1 MLHDLEDSDLE
12 PGLVTAVL
20 AASAS
25 SGAAR
30 EKLLEGDVF
39 ADLAE
44 ERHQEQT
51 VAAVLLLLP
60 VAGALL
66 GVAEVILLGVV
77 ALAEEQLQEQIVAA
91 VPLLVAVTLPGAAV
105 VILLGEVALAA
116 ELQGQSVAAAEVEA
130 LQEPFAFA
138 AAAVEVAHL
147 EPYAPAAVAV
157 EHQEP
162 FEPVPYYS
170 RFVVAVEVVGLVQIA
185 AAVVGLV

>member
-1 MLHDLEDSDLE
+1 MLRDLEDSDLE

-20 AASAS
+20 AASTS

-77 ALAEEQLQEQIVAA
+77 ALAEEQLREQTVAA

-105 VILLGEVALAA
+105 VILLEEAELAVVEVAALLVPFLLAA
-116 ELQGQSVAAAEVEA
+116 V
-130 LQEPFAFA
+130 
-138 AAAVEVAHL
+138 AVEVELL
-147 EPYAPAAVAV
+147 EPYAPAAAAV
-157 EHQEP
+157 EHQEH
-162 FEPVPYYS
+162 FSLVPCYS
-170 RFVVAVEVVGLVQIA
+170 RFAVAVVVVGPAQIAAVEVELV
-185 AAVVGLV
+185 

>member
-1 MLHDLEDSDLE
+1 MLRDLEDSDLE

-20 AASAS
+20 AASTS

-105 VILLGEVALAA
+105 VILLEEAELAVVEVAALLVPFLLAA
-116 ELQGQSVAAAEVEA
+116 V
-130 LQEPFAFA
+130 
-138 AAAVEVAHL
+138 AVEVGLL
-147 EPYAPAAVAV
+147 EPYAPAAAV
-157 EHQEP
+157 EHQEH
-162 FEPVPYYS
+162 FSLVPCYS
-170 RFVVAVEVVGLVQIA
+170 RFAVAVVVVGPAQIAAVEVELV
-185 AAVVGLV
+185 

>member
-1 MLHDLEDSDLE
+1 MLRDLEDSDLE

-20 AASAS
+20 AASTS

-51 VAAVLLLLP
+51 VAAVLLLLLP

-105 VILLGEVALAA
+105 VILLEEAELAVVEVAALLVPFLLAA
-116 ELQGQSVAAAEVEA
+116 V
-130 LQEPFAFA
+130 
-138 AAAVEVAHL
+138 AVEVELL
-147 EPYAPAAVAV
+147 EPYAPAAAAE
-157 EHQEP
+157 EHQEH
-162 FEPVPYYS
+162 FSLVPCYS
-170 RFVVAVEVVGLVQIA
+170 RFAVAVVVVGPAQIAAVEVELV
-185 AAVVGLV
+185 

>member
-20 AASAS
+20 AASTS

-77 ALAEEQLQEQIVAA
+77 ALAEEQLREQTVAA

-105 VILLGEVALAA
+105 VILLEEAELAVVEVAALLVPFLLAA
-116 ELQGQSVAAAEVEA
+116 V
-130 LQEPFAFA
+130 
-138 AAAVEVAHL
+138 AVEVGLL
-147 EPYAPAAVAV
+147 EPYAPAAAAE
-157 EHQEP
+157 EHQEH
-162 FEPVPYYS
+162 FSLVPCYS
-170 RFVVAVEVVGLVQIA
+170 RFAVAVVVVGPAQIAAVEVELV
-185 AAVVGLV
+185 

>member
-1 MLHDLEDSDLE
+1 MLRDLEDSDLE

-20 AASAS
+20 AASTS

-77 ALAEEQLQEQIVAA
+77 ALAEEQLREQTVAA

-105 VILLGEVALAA
+105 VILLEEAELAVVEVAALLVPFLLAA
-116 ELQGQSVAAAEVEA
+116 V
-130 LQEPFAFA
+130 
-138 AAAVEVAHL
+138 AVEVGLL
-147 EPYAPAAVAV
+147 EPYAPAAAAV
-157 EHQEP
+157 EHQEH
-162 FEPVPYYS
+162 FSLVPCYS
-170 RFVVAVEVVGLVQIA
+170 RFAVAVVVVGPAQIAAVEVELV
-185 AAVVGLV
+185 

>member
-1 MLHDLEDSDLE
+1 MLHGLEDSDLE

-44 ERHQEQT
+44 ERHREQT

-77 ALAEEQLQEQIVAA
+77 ALAEEQLREQTVAA

-105 VILLGEVALAA
+105 VILLEEAELAVVEVAALLVPFLLAA
-116 ELQGQSVAAAEVEA
+116 V
-130 LQEPFAFA
+130 
-138 AAAVEVAHL
+138 AVEVGLL
-147 EPYAPAAVAV
+147 EPYAPAAAAV
-157 EHQEP
+157 EHQEH
-162 FEPVPYYS
+162 FSLVPCYS
-170 RFVVAVEVVGLVQIA
+170 RFAVAVVVVGPAQIA
-185 AAVVGLV
+185 AVVVELV

>member
-20 AASAS
+20 AASTS

-77 ALAEEQLQEQIVAA
+77 ALAEEQLREQTVAA

-105 VILLGEVALAA
+105 VILLEEAELAVVEVAALLVPFLLAA
-116 ELQGQSVAAAEVEA
+116 V
-130 LQEPFAFA
+130 
-138 AAAVEVAHL
+138 AVEVGLL
-147 EPYAPAAVAV
+147 EPYAPAAAV
-157 EHQEP
+157 EHQEH
-162 FEPVPYYS
+162 FSLVPCYS
-170 RFVVAVEVVGLVQIA
+170 RFAVAVVVVGPAQIAAVEVELV
-185 AAVVGLV
+185 

>member
-1 MLHDLEDSDLE
+1 MLHGLEDSDLE

-20 AASAS
+20 AASTS

-105 VILLGEVALAA
+105 VILLEEAELAVVEVAALLVPFLLAA
-116 ELQGQSVAAAEVEA
+116 V
-130 LQEPFAFA
+130 
-138 AAAVEVAHL
+138 AVEVELL
-147 EPYAPAAVAV
+147 EPYAPAAAAV
-157 EHQEP
+157 EHQEH
-162 FEPVPYYS
+162 FSLVPCYS
-170 RFVVAVEVVGLVQIA
+170 RFAVAVVVVGPAQIAAVEVELV
-185 AAVVGLV
+185 

>member
-20 AASAS
+20 AASTS

-44 ERHQEQT
+44 ERHREQT
-51 VAAVLLLLP
+51 VAAVLLP

-77 ALAEEQLQEQIVAA
+77 ALAEEQLREQTVAA
-91 VPLLVAVTLPGAAV
+91 VPQLVAVTLPGAAV
-105 VILLGEVALAA
+105 VILLEEAELAVAEVAALLVPFLLAA
-116 ELQGQSVAAAEVEA
+116 V
-130 LQEPFAFA
+130 
-138 AAAVEVAHL
+138 AVEVGLL

-162 FEPVPYYS
+162 FGLVPYCS
-170 RFVVAVEVVGLVQIA
+170 RFVVAVAVKVVGLVQTA
-185 AAVVGLV
+185 VAVVGLV

>member
-44 ERHQEQT
+44 ERHREQT
-51 VAAVLLLLP
+51 VAAVLLP
-60 VAGALL
+60 VAEALL

-105 VILLGEVALAA
+105 VILLEEAELAVVEVAALLVPFLLAA
-116 ELQGQSVAAAEVEA
+116 V
-130 LQEPFAFA
+130 
-138 AAAVEVAHL
+138 AVEVGLL

>member
-1 MLHDLEDSDLE
+1 MLRDLEDSDLE

-20 AASAS
+20 AASTS

-77 ALAEEQLQEQIVAA
+77 ALAEEQLREQTVAA

-105 VILLGEVALAA
+105 VILLEEAELAVVEVAALLVPFLLAA
-116 ELQGQSVAAAEVEA
+116 V
-130 LQEPFAFA
+130 
-138 AAAVEVAHL
+138 AVEVELL
-147 EPYAPAAVAV
+147 EPYAPAAE
-157 EHQEP
+157 EHQEH
-162 FEPVPYYS
+162 FSLVPCYS
-170 RFVVAVEVVGLVQIA
+170 RFAVAVVVVGPAQIA
-185 AAVVGLV
+185 AVVAELV